1 MVRAPEEPQQVRVDF
16 ADVGR
21 NAPIETV
28 AGHATGRRLRLR
40 RHDPR
45 EPYLAGDVKIIH
57 RRIVAP

>member
-1 MVRAPEEPQQVRVDF
+1 MRVDF